1 MRVAAEVAPEAAQC
15 LTHSLRLAGL
25 LLEEPVASAEHH
37 ELLLP
42 RGDPW
47 SVLRGAA
54 AGEAGEGTKCI
65 LPKERGPVLRGA
77 AAGEAG
83 DGAECIP

>member
-1 MRVAAEVAPEAAQC
+1 M
-15 LTHSLRLAGL
+15 
-25 LLEEPVASAEHH
+25 
-37 ELLLP
+37 
-42 RGDPW
+42 
-47 SVLRGAA
+47 LRGEA

>member
-1 MRVAAEVAPEAAQC
+1 M
-15 LTHSLRLAGL
+15 
-25 LLEEPVASAEHH
+25 
-37 ELLLP
+37 
-42 RGDPW
+42 
-47 SVLRGAA
+47 LRGAA

-65 LPKERGPVLRGA
+65 LPKDPGPVLRGA